1 MHRVVLRSFVLSYKT
16 LSRGR
21 PAMSDSMTRIAVV
34 DDHPLFRER
43 LCQLINNEPD
53 MEVCGEAESAE
64 QALRLIRSARP
75 DLAIVDIA
83 LKSSSGLELIR
94 SVKALSIGVPVLVL
108 SMHEQSVYADRALRA
123 GASGYITKSQ
133 EAAEVLMAMRSV
145 LAGKVYLSQQMT
157 SDLLKNLGAT
167 GIRGVTRSVDRLTDR
182 ELQVLELVGRGR
194 TTREI
199 ADLLKL
205 GVATIDTYRAR
216 IKEKMNFRNATD
228 LVHFAIRWVTE
239 RE

>member
-1 MHRVVLRSFVLSYKT
+1 
-16 LSRGR
+16 
-21 PAMSDSMTRIAVV
+21 MTRIAVV

-64 QALRLIRSARP
+64 QALRLIRSVRP

-108 SMHEQSVYADRALRA
+108 SMHEQSVYADRALRS

-167 GIRGVTRSVDRLTDR
+167 GIRGVARSVDRLTDR
-182 ELQVLELVGRGR
+182 ELQVLELIGRGR

>member
-1 MHRVVLRSFVLSYKT
+1 
-16 LSRGR
+16 
-21 PAMSDSMTRIAVV
+21 MSDSRARVAVV

-53 MEVCGEAESAE
+53 MKVCGEAEGAE
-64 QALRLIRSARP
+64 QALRLIRSALP

-83 LKSSSGLELIR
+83 LKASSGLELIR
-94 SVKALSIGVPVLVL
+94 SIKALSISVPVLVL
-108 SMHEQSVYADRALRA
+108 SMHEESLYADRALRA

-133 EAAEVLMAMRSV
+133 EAGDVLMAIRAV
-145 LAGKVYLSQQMT
+145 LAGKVYLSQEMT
-157 SDLLKNLGAT
+157 TDLLKNLGAT
-167 GIRGVTRSVDRLTDR
+167 GIRGVPRSVERLTDR
-182 ELQVLELVGRGR
+182 ELQVLELIGRGR

-199 ADLLKL
+199 AEALRL

-228 LVHFAIRWVTE
+228 LVHFAIRWVSE
-239 RE
+239 KE

>member
-1 MHRVVLRSFVLSYKT
+1 
-16 LSRGR
+16 
-21 PAMSDSMTRIAVV
+21 MSDRTARVAVV

-53 MEVCGEAESAE
+53 MEVCGQAESAE
-64 QALRLIRSARP
+64 QALSLIRNARP

-94 SVKALSIGVPVLVL
+94 SIKALSIAVSVLVL
-108 SMHEQSVYADRALRA
+108 SMHEESVYADRALRA
-123 GASGYITKSQ
+123 GANGYITKSQ

-145 LAGKVYLSQQMT
+145 LSGKVYLSQEMT
-157 SDLLKNLGAT
+157 TDLLKNLGAT
-167 GIRGVTRSVDRLTDR
+167 GIRSVPRSVDRLTDR
-182 ELQVLELVGRGR
+182 ELQVLELIGRGR

-228 LVHFAIRWVTE
+228 LIHFAIRWVTE
-239 RE
+239 RD

>member
-1 MHRVVLRSFVLSYKT
+1 
-16 LSRGR
+16 
-21 PAMSDSMTRIAVV
+21 MSDSMTRIAVV

-64 QALRLIRSARP
+64 QALRLVRSARP
-75 DLAIVDIA
+75 DLAVVDIA
-83 LKSSSGLELIR
+83 LKASSGLELIR

-157 SDLLKNLGAT
+157 SDLLKNLGTT
-167 GIRGVTRSVDRLTDR
+167 GIRGVARSVDRLTDR

>member
-1 MHRVVLRSFVLSYKT
+1 
-16 LSRGR
+16 
-21 PAMSDSMTRIAVV
+21 MSDGRARVAVV

-53 MEVCGEAESAE
+53 MEVCGEAEGAE
-64 QALRLIRSARP
+64 QALRLIRTAMP

-83 LKSSSGLELIR
+83 LKASSGLELIR
-94 SVKALSIGVPVLVL
+94 SIKALSISVPVLVL
-108 SMHEQSVYADRALRA
+108 SMHEESLYADRALRA

-133 EAAEVLMAMRSV
+133 EASDVLMAIRAV
-145 LAGKVYLSQQMT
+145 LAGKVYLSQEMT
-157 SDLLKNLGAT
+157 TDLLKNLGAT
-167 GIRGVTRSVDRLTDR
+167 GIRGVPRSVDRLTDR
-182 ELQVLELVGRGR
+182 ELQVLELIGRGR

-199 ADLLKL
+199 AETLKL

-228 LVHFAIRWVTE
+228 LVHFAIRWVSE
-239 RE
+239 KE

>member
-1 MHRVVLRSFVLSYKT
+1 
-16 LSRGR
+16 
-21 PAMSDSMTRIAVV
+21 MSDRKAQISVV

-53 MEVCGEAESAE
+53 MEVCWEAESAE
-64 QALRLIRSARP
+64 QALSLIRSGLP
-75 DLAIVDIA
+75 DLVIVDIA

-94 SVKALSIGVPVLVL
+94 SIKALSIGVPVLVL
-108 SMHEQSVYADRALRA
+108 SMHEESVYADRALRA

-145 LAGKVYLSQQMT
+145 LAGKVYLSPEMT

-167 GIRGVTRSVDRLTDR
+167 GIRGVPRSVDRLTDR
-182 ELQVLELVGRGR
+182 ELQVLELIGRGR
-194 TTREI
+194 TTKEI
-199 ADLLKL
+199 AETLKL

-228 LVHFAIRWVTE
+228 LVHFAIRWVTK

>member
-1 MHRVVLRSFVLSYKT
+1 
-16 LSRGR
+16 
-21 PAMSDSMTRIAVV
+21 MSDGIARVAVV

-43 LCQLINNEPD
+43 LCQLINGEPD

-64 QALRLIRSARP
+64 QALTLIRGARP

-94 SVKALSIGVPVLVL
+94 SLKALSITVPVLVL
-108 SMHEQSVYADRALRA
+108 SMHEESVYADRALLA
-123 GASGYITKSQ
+123 GASGYITKSG

-145 LAGKVYLSQQMT
+145 LAGKVYLSAEMT
-157 SDLLKNLGAT
+157 TDLLKSLSAA
-167 GIRGVTRSVDRLTDR
+167 GIRGQRVVERLTDR
-182 ELQVLELVGRGR
+182 ELQVLEFIGRGR

-199 ADLLKL
+199 AETLRL

-216 IKEKMNFRNATD
+216 IKDKMNFRNAAD
-228 LVHFAIRWVTE
+228 LVHFAVRWVSE
-239 RE
+239 RGETG

>member
-1 MHRVVLRSFVLSYKT
+1 
-16 LSRGR
+16 
-21 PAMSDSMTRIAVV
+21 MSDRTARVAVV

-43 LCQLINNEPD
+43 LCQLINHEPD
-53 MEVCGEAESAE
+53 MEVCGEVEGAE
-64 QALRLIRSARP
+64 QALRLIRTALP

-83 LKSSSGLELIR
+83 LKGSSGLDLIR
-94 SVKALSIGVPVLVL
+94 SIKALSIGVPVLVL
-108 SMHEQSVYADRALRA
+108 SMHEESVYADRALRA

-133 EAAEVLMAMRSV
+133 EATEVLTAIRCV
-145 LAGKVYLSQQMT
+145 LAGKVYLSQEMT
-157 SDLLKNLGAT
+157 SDLLKNLGAI
-167 GIRGVTRSVDRLTDR
+167 GIRGVPRSVDRLTER
-182 ELQVLELVGRGR
+182 ELQVLELIGRGR

-199 ADLLKL
+199 AELLKL

-239 RE
+239 RQ